1 VTIRSRLTLWYAA
14 LLAIVLIAFAL
25 IAFEAMRVSAIAAAD
40 DELRSRIDDTREMMR
55 GGLTPAVRAEL
66 ARHAGDV
73 FVLRDANGHVVYE
86 SAAARTMGFDPRRMR
101 VATAS
106 TADLTVTMAIP
117 LKPYEATLDRFGV
130 LIAGAIPLALLVAAG
145 GGWWLSGRALKPVD
159 RMTREAR
166 TITAQNLDRR
176 VALPEEHDE
185 LRLLGETLNAMLD
198 RLETSFRRI
207 AQFTAD
213 ASHELRSPVA
223 LMRTTAEVALRKT
236 RSEAEYREALQQ
248 VLNESER
255 VTRLIEDLLLLARS
269 DAATDV
275 LEKRPLDLA
284 EPLRAAVARV
294 DRVRLT
300 IESPAIVEANGAALQ
315 QLFAILLDNA
325 VKYSDDEV
333 SVSLR
338 GAIVEIRDR
347 GIGISPADLPH
358 IFERF
363 YRADKARSHGGSG
376 LGLAIAHRIAE
387 IHGATI
393 DVASTPGAGTTFTV
407 RFLV

>member
-1 VTIRSRLTLWYAA
+1 VTIRARLTLWYAA
-14 LLAIVLIAFAL
+14 LLAIVLIACAL
-25 IAFEAMRVSAIAAAD
+25 IAFEAMRVSAAAAAD
-40 DELRSRIDDTREMMR
+40 DELRSRIDDTREMLR
-55 GGLTPAVRAEL
+55 GGLTPSVRAAL
-66 ARHAGDV
+66 AQHTGDV
-73 FVLRDANGHVVYE
+73 FVLRDANGHVIYE
-86 SAAARTMGFDPRRMR
+86 TAAARTTGFDPRRVR
-101 VATAS
+101 VASARIG
-106 TADLTVTMAIP
+106 DLTATMAIP

-145 GGWWLSGRALKPVD
+145 GGWWLSGRALQPVG
-159 RMTREAR
+159 RITREAR

-223 LMRTTAEVALRKT
+223 LMRTTAEVALRRT

-255 VTRLIEDLLLLARS
+255 VSRLIEDLLLLARS

-275 LEKRPLDLA
+275 LEKSPLDLA
-284 EPLRAAVARV
+284 EPLHAAAARC
-294 DRVRLT
+294 DRVHLT
-300 IESPAIVEANGAALQ
+300 IESPAIIEANGAALQ

-333 SVSLR
+333 AVSLR
-338 GAIVEIRDR
+338 GGIVAIRDR

-376 LGLAIAHRIAE
+376 VGLAIAQRIVE

-393 DVASTPGAGTTFTV
+393 DVASAPGEGTTFTV
-407 RFLV
+407 RFPV